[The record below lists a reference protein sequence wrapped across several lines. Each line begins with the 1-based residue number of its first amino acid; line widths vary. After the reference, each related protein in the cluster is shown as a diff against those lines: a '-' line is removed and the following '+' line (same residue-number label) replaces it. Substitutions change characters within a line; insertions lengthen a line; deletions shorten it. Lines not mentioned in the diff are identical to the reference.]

1 MNINELRYIVAVAH
15 ARNFRRAAEK
25 CFVSQPALSTAVLKL
40 EEELGVRLFERSRAE
55 VSVTAAGRLIVEKAA
70 LVLEEVEQIKLLAR
84 QGKNP
89 LVGPLKLGAIHT
101 VGPYLLPD
109 LIAQLHRSAPE
120 MPLVVEENTT
130 VNLEAQLR
138 NGAIDIA
145 LIALPFSSPGIST
158 APLYAEHFE
167 VVVPKGHRWSG
178 RASISTAELGEEQV
192 LILPSVHCFS
202 TQVVETCPELGARH
216 ALVQQGNSL
225 ETLRNMV
232 ASGMGITVLPASA
245 NSPKYRSALLDV
257 IPFKAP
263 RPLRN
268 IGMAWRKSFA
278 RPEVLEAIRASVARL
293 KLRGITTLPAAG
305 ASDALPKAS
314 SDKPG
319 E

>member
-1 MNINELRYIVAVAH
+1 MNINELRYIVAVAQT
-15 ARNFRRAAEK
+15 RNFRRAAEK

-55 VSVTAAGRLIVEKAA
+55 VSVTTVGLLIVEKAA
-70 LVLEEVEQIKLLAR
+70 QVLEEVEQIKLLAR

-101 VGPYLLPD
+101 VSPYLLPD

-120 MPLVVEENTT
+120 MPLMVEESTT
-130 VNLEAQLR
+130 AQLETQLR
-138 NGAIDIA
+138 NGALDVA
-145 LIALPFSSPGIST
+145 LIALPFSSPGILT
-158 APLYAEHFE
+158 QPLYTEYFE

-178 RASISTAELGEEQV
+178 RASISPAELSEEQV
-192 LILPSVHCFS
+192 LLLPSVHCFS
-202 TQVVETCPELGARH
+202 TQVVETCPELGAKH
-216 ALVQQGNSL
+216 AAVQQGNSL

-245 NSPKYRSALLDV
+245 NSTKYRSALLDV

-263 RPLRN
+263 RPVRH
-268 IGMAWRKSFA
+268 IGMAWRKSFS
-278 RPEVLEAIRASVARL
+278 RPEVLQVIRAGVARL
-293 KLRGITTLPAAG
+293 KLRGITPT
-305 ASDALPKAS
+305 SETNDALPSAS
-314 SDKPG
+314 SDTPV

>member
-1 MNINELRYIVAVAH
+1 MNINELRYIVAVAQT
-15 ARNFRRAAEK
+15 RNFRRAAEK

-55 VSVTAAGRLIVEKAA
+55 VSITTVGLVIVEKAA
-70 LVLEEVEQIKLLAR
+70 QVLEEVEQIRQLAR

-89 LVGPLKLGAIHT
+89 LAGPLKLGAIHT

-130 VNLEAQLR
+130 AHLEAQLR
-138 NGAIDIA
+138 NGALDVA
-145 LIALPFSSPGIST
+145 LIALPFSAPGILT
-158 APLYAEHFE
+158 QALYTEHFE

-178 RASISTAELGEEQV
+178 RASVSSPELSEEQV
-192 LILPSVHCFS
+192 LLLPSVHCFS
-202 TQVVETCPELGARH
+202 TQVVETCPELGSKH
-216 ALVQQGNSL
+216 AVVQQGNSL
-225 ETLRNMV
+225 ETIRNMV

-245 NSPKYRSALLDV
+245 NSPKYRSTLLDI

-263 RPLRN
+263 PPVRR
-268 IGMAWRKSFA
+268 IGMAWRKSFS
-278 RPEVLEAIRASVARL
+278 RPEVLEVIREGVARL
-293 KLRGITTLPAAG
+293 KLRGITPISE
-305 ASDALPKAS
+305 ASDVSPIAS
-314 SDKPG
+314 SDTPA